1 MKHTIFI
8 LFVAL
13 CSLAANAQ
21 TDSQA
26 KSTLDKISAF
36 LQKSVITTD
45 FYIIYENAQTNESE
59 KKIGKLKLKG
69 NRFFLSM
76 ESLDLFFDGK
86 TQWTFMKDLNE
97 VSISEPTK
105 EEMLQLNPMLMINEF
120 GKTHNVQFDADSE
133 KDKQNFLFNLFPKEK
148 TFDHFKVAIVVQK
161 DTKQVKKI
169 SIRYKNGTSTT
180 FVSSNFNSAAKL
192 IDSDFVFDD
201 KKYPNVEIND
211 LR

>member
-36 LQKSVITTD
+36 LQKSAITTD

-59 KKIGKLKLKG
+59 KKIGKLKLKS

>member
-36 LQKSVITTD
+36 LQKSAITTD